1 MGMKISEM
9 AAGDDWST
17 TKIRDLEKQV
27 KQLKQQNTDMITSNQ
42 MLKQRIE
49 DLRQA
54 QEYSQS

>member
-1 MGMKISEM
+1 MKISEM

-17 TKIRDLEKQV
+17 NKIRDLEKQV

>member
-1 MGMKISEM
+1 MKISEM

>member
-9 AAGDDWST
+9 AAGDDWNT